1 MYPYPLYRCLYV
13 QNFGLCFFFLGSTDT
28 VDELT
33 RSHLQRYGV
42 SSLGDMVY
50 CKGCKQ
56 DRKEFTGTN
65 KSCDICTER
74 ARKYKENNAESV
86 KEGHSKYRANN
97 RDMLNQRRRDLRA
110 TEEYRTKEWERA
122 KELGKVM
129 YTCAHLGMAME
140 CNYCCYV
147 LTPMWIAHLPLAC
160 SLQGYHGVISDNL
173 AGSD

>member
-1 MYPYPLYRCLYV
+1 MIHIIDYV
-13 QNFGLCFFFLGSTDT
+13 FLGVVSSDT

-33 RSHLQRYGV
+33 RSHLKRYCV

-65 KSCDICTER
+65 KSCDICIER

-86 KEGHSKYRANN
+86 KEGHAKYRANN

-110 TEEYRTKEWERA
+110 TEEYRTKERERA

-129 YTCAHLGMAME
+129 YTCE
-140 CNYCCYV
+140 VCNCEIKKWQRSRHEK
-147 LTPMWIAHLPLAC
+147 TKKHK
-160 SLQGYHGVISDNL
+160 DNL
-173 AGSD
+173 DRLSYEGEGCGAV